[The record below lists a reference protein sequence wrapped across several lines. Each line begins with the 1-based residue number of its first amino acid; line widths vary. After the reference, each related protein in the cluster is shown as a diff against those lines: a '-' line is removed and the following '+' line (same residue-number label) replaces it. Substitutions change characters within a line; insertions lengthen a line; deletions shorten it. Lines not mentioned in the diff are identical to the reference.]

1 MKAKILT
8 QDNKKPIVSM
18 ISAIARD
25 NRTIGLIGGGLPWHI
40 PEDFKYFR
48 EKTTGHPIIMGK
60 TTFEEFKGKLL
71 PNRIHIVVVRELDYQ
86 APAEAIVTH
95 SIEEAI
101 EKAKEIDDQEI
112 FIIGGSQIYALGIPY
127 ADKLYI
133 TQVDTDIN
141 SPIKFPDYTQFGFN
155 KIISSYKSKDE
166 NFEYEFQE
174 IVREYSWQF

>member
-8 QDNKKPIVSM
+8 QENKKPIVSL
-18 ISAIARD
+18 ISAIARG
-25 NRTIGLIGGGLPWHI
+25 NRTIGLVGGGLPWHI
-40 PEDFKYFR
+40 PEDFKYFK

-71 PNRIHIVVVRELDYQ
+71 PNRTHIVVVRELDYQ
-86 APAEAIVTH
+86 ASGEVLITH

-101 EKAKEIDDQEI
+101 EKAKELDDQEV
-112 FIIGGSQIYALGIPY
+112 FVIGGSQIYALAIPY

-141 SPIKFPDYTQFGFN
+141 SPIKFPDYSRYGFS

-166 NFEYEFQE
+166 NFSYEFQE
-174 IVREYSWQF
+174 IVK